1 MIDWDSLSEGQIC
14 EPAVT
19 KEMSNEQLI
28 ESIKTRL
35 KLYTVGDIFNVTT
48 KKRKNNATS

>member
-28 ESIKTRL
+28 ESIRTRV
-35 KLYTVGDIFNVTT
+35 KLYTFP
-48 KKRKNNATS
+48 NNTEYSSC